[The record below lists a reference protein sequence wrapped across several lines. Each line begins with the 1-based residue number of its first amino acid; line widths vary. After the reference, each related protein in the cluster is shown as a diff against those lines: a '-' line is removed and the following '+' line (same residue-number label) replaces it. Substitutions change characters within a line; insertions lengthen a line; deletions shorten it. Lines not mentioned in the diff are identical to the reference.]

1 MEQKA
6 LKKMSRKELL
16 QLLLLQSEEID
27 KLKKD
32 LDSKN
37 KLIDSKLI
45 MLKEAGSI
53 AEASLKINKVFESA
67 QEAANQYLENI
78 KALEHDYEECIKK
91 VKSKKRVKKKVAK
104 KVLRMFSK
112 VFEGKMG
119 EDAVFKIFKRKKWI
133 FRFFANIYSR
143 RFILFSKIFE
153 KW

>member
-1 MEQKA
+1 MMEQKA

-91 VKSKKRVKKKVAK
+91 VKSKKRVKKKVTKKVVKKIEEPVVIPEKKNMK
-104 KVLRMFSK
+104 KVLSDFKNNFSNH
-112 VFEGKMG
+112 
-119 EDAVFKIFKRKKWI
+119 IFRRKKVLI
-133 FRFFANIYSR
+133 N
-143 RFILFSKIFE
+143 E
-153 KW
+153 K

>member
-6 LKKMSRKELL
+6 LKKMSRKDLL

-27 KLKKD
+27 RLKKD
-32 LDSKN
+32 LESKN

-78 KALEHDYEECIKK
+78 KALERDYEECIKK
-91 VKSKKRVKKKVAK
+91 VKSKKRVKKKVTKKVVKKIEEPIVIPEKKNMRKVLRDFKNNFSNHIFRRK
-104 KVLRMFSK
+104 KVL
-112 VFEGKMG
+112 
-119 EDAVFKIFKRKKWI
+119 I
-133 FRFFANIYSR
+133 N
-143 RFILFSKIFE
+143 E
-153 KW
+153 K

>member
-91 VKSKKRVKKKVAK
+91 VKSKKVVKKIEEPVVIPEKKNMRKVLSDFKNNFSNHIFRRK
-104 KVLRMFSK
+104 KVL
-112 VFEGKMG
+112 
-119 EDAVFKIFKRKKWI
+119 I
-133 FRFFANIYSR
+133 N
-143 RFILFSKIFE
+143 E
-153 KW
+153 K

>member
-16 QLLLLQSEEID
+16 QLLILQSEEID

-78 KALEHDYEECIKK
+78 KALEKKESEEK
-91 VKSKKRVKKKVAK
+91 
-104 KVLRMFSK
+104 
-112 VFEGKMG
+112 
-119 EDAVFKIFKRKKWI
+119 
-133 FRFFANIYSR
+133 
-143 RFILFSKIFE
+143 
-153 KW
+153 

>member
-6 LKKMSRKELL
+6 LKKMSRKDLL

-27 KLKKD
+27 RLKKD
-32 LDSKN
+32 LESKN

-78 KALEHDYEECIKK
+78 KALERDYEECIKK
-91 VKSKKRVKKKVAK
+91 VKSKKRVKKKVTK
-104 KVLRMFSK
+104 KVVKKIEEPIVIPEKKNMRK
-112 VFEGKMG
+112 VL
-119 EDAVFKIFKRKKWI
+119 I
-133 FRFFANIYSR
+133 N
-143 RFILFSKIFE
+143 E
-153 KW
+153 K

>member
-1 MEQKA
+1 MMEQKA

-37 KLIDSKLI
+37 KLIDSKI
-45 MLKEAGSI
+45 NMLKEAGSI

-104 KVLRMFSK
+104 KVVKKIEEPVVIPEKKNMRKVLSDFKNNFSTH
-112 VFEGKMG
+112 
-119 EDAVFKIFKRKKWI
+119 IFRRKKVLI
-133 FRFFANIYSR
+133 N
-143 RFILFSKIFE
+143 E
-153 KW
+153 K